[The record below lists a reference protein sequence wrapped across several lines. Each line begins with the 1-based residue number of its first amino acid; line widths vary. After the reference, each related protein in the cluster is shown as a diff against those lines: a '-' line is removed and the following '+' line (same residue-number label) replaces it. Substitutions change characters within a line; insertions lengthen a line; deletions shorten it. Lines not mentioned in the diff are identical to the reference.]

1 ALLIF
6 CAFCVVRSERTVL
19 TAEQFAAKPISKE
32 AQKLT
37 GKALVDYVNEQQ
49 SFFKAEYSPDVIE
62 QRKRTLMKMELLEHP
77 MQKEIVAKAKKLVI
91 NEDIPE
97 SFDARE
103 KWKECPS
110 IRYIR
115 DQSNCGSCWAVSAAE
130 TMSDRLC
137 IHSNGT
143 RKTMISDTD
152 MLSCCGLAC
161 GFGCDGGLAIGAWFY
176 AQDFGV
182 CSGGR
187 YEEEGVCKPYVF
199 HPCGFHKGQKYYG
212 QCPKHVYKTPKC
224 KSYCQYGYGKR
235 YQADRVFA
243 KKVYGLYKD
252 EDIIRMDIMKK
263 GPVQTAFEV
272 FEDFYSY
279 KKGVYVHTAG
289 EQNGLHAVKIIGWGV
304 ENGTKYWTVANSWNT
319 DWGEDGYF
327 RFLRGVNHCSIEG
340 YVLAGDF

>member
-1 ALLIF
+1 
-6 CAFCVVRSERTVL
+6 
-19 TAEQFAAKPISKE
+19 
-32 AQKLT
+32 LT
-37 GKALVDYVNEQQ
+37 GKALVDYVKEHQP
-49 SFFKAEYSPDVIE
+49 FFKAEYSPDVIE

-103 KWKECPS
+103 KWKDCPS

-152 MLSCCGLAC
+152 MLSCCGFAC
-161 GFGCDGGLAIGAWFY
+161 GFGCEGGLAIGAWFY

-187 YEEEGVCKPYVF
+187 YEEEVCAWECMVE
-199 HPCGFHKGQKYYG
+199 
-212 QCPKHVYKTPKC
+212 
-224 KSYCQYGYGKR
+224 
-235 YQADRVFA
+235 A

-279 KKGVYVHTAG
+279 KKGVYVESPNMG
-289 EQNGLHAVKIIGWGV
+289 IW
-304 ENGTKYWTVANSWNT
+304 
-319 DWGEDGYF
+319 
-327 RFLRGVNHCSIEG
+327 
-340 YVLAGDF
+340 